1 MSQAAAE
8 DVKVKVDAAVDSAD
22 DGSVE
27 AGTSTQ
33 DGVKNMEATTVAWNK
48 NILIIAYVLIWI
60 TYCVEG
66 MLANTTGALTPY
78 VTSAFAQHSL
88 TPTVGILSSVIGGVT
103 NLTLAKI
110 LDVFGRPQGYLFCVV
125 LATIGLIMMAACN
138 NVEAYAAA
146 QVFQTVGN
154 QGIQYSLSVFVADT
168 STLQTRGLM
177 QAIVSTPNLF
187 TGFLAGPIASGFVN
201 GPGWRWA
208 FGMFTIMIPCI
219 TMPLYGILV
228 SNFLKAKKLGLV
240 AKSDSNRTP
249 LQSFLHY
256 CREFDAIGLILL
268 SAGVA
273 LFLLPFNLYTM
284 QARGWTS
291 PLVLSM
297 LIIGFL
303 LIVAFVIWE
312 KFFAPVTFI
321 PYSLLL
327 DRTVFGACIVSA
339 TLFISYSTWSA
350 FFPSYLQVVK
360 GLSIDNSTYV
370 VQTYSVVSVVF
381 GVVAG
386 AIIQRTG
393 RFKPATLF
401 VGIPLSAF
409 GLGLMI
415 YFRDADG
422 KIGYIVMCLI
432 FIGIGAGII
441 IVCDEIG
448 MLAAGAHQYVAVC
461 LAVLGMFGNVGGAIG
476 FTVAS
481 AIWQNT
487 LPNKLLEYLPAEDQP
502 NLTMI
507 YADITTQLS
516 YPIGSPTRMAIQHAY
531 SDAYLRLLATGTAVW
546 VIGFAGVFMWRNINV
561 IGIKQAK
568 GHVW

>member
-1 MSQAAAE
+1 MSKA
-8 DVKVKVDAAVDSAD
+8 DDTKIHVDPATDSAD

-27 AGTSTQ
+27 AGGVQ
-33 DGVKNMEATTVAWNK
+33 DGVKNMEATTVAWDK
-48 NILIIAYVLIWI
+48 NVLIIAYVLIWL

-88 TPTVGILSSVIGGVT
+88 TPTVGIISSVIGGVT

-110 LDVFGRPQGYLFCVV
+110 LDVFGRPQGYLFVIVV
-125 LATIGLIMMAACN
+125 ATVGLIMMAACN

-154 QGIQYSLSVFVADT
+154 NGIQYSLSVFVADT

-187 TGFLAGPIASGFVN
+187 TGFLAGPISAGFLK

-208 FGMFTIMIPCI
+208 FGMFTIMVPCI
-219 TMPLYGILV
+219 TLPLYGILV
-228 SNFLKAKKLGLV
+228 NNYLKAKRLGLV
-240 AKSDSNRTP
+240 TKSESNRTVV
-249 LQSFLHY
+249 QSLLHY
-256 CREFDAIGLILL
+256 CREFDAVGLILL

-273 LFLLPFNLYTM
+273 LFLLPFNLYTL

-303 LIVAFVIWE
+303 LIVSFVIWE

-327 DRTVFGACIVSA
+327 DRTVFGACVVSA
-339 TLFISYSTWSA
+339 TLFISYSIWSA

-360 GLSIDNSTYV
+360 GLSVDTSTYV
-370 VQTYSVVSVVF
+370 VQTYSVVSVAS

-386 AIIQRTG
+386 ALIHWTG
-393 RFKPATLF
+393 RFKPATVF
-401 VGIPLSAF
+401 VGIPGSAF

-415 YFRDADG
+415 YFRDADSG
-422 KIGYIVMCLI
+422 IGYIIMCLI
-432 FIGIGAGII
+432 FIAIAAGTI
-441 IVCDEIG
+441 IVCDEIA

-476 FTVAS
+476 FTIAS

-487 LPNKLLEYLPAEDQP
+487 MPNKLAEYLPEEDQP
-502 NLTMI
+502 NLVTI

-516 YPIGSPTRMAIQHAY
+516 YPVGSPTRQAIQHAY

-546 VIGFAGVFMWRNINV
+546 VIGFIAVFMWRNINV